1 MKYEYWFAAIENLSD
16 QKKILLKEAGLSGQD
31 IYYIE
36 EKELCHIAD
45 MTQTDVDA
53 IENSRK
59 KWKLDEKYKELCD
72 ANIQLITFEMETY
85 PSKLKFIFHPP
96 YALFIKG
103 NLPTPNVP
111 AIAIVGA
118 RKCTPYGEK
127 CAIEF
132 ATKLSAAGAEI
143 ISGLAFGI
151 DGMGQRAAVNQ
162 DARTF
167 AVLGSGAD
175 VCYPRNHIGLYMDI
189 LEHDGGIISEQLPG
203 TKPLGWN
210 FPMRNRI
217 ISGLSDV
224 VLVIEAKE
232 KSGSLI
238 TADLAM
244 DQGKE
249 VYALPGPVTS
259 MYSQGCNRLIKQ
271 GAGILLTPEELIE
284 DLTVSAHI
292 SLPKLT
298 NNNTQNNT
306 EKEIMLESTEK
317 LVYSCVSFD
326 SKNVDTIASQTQL
339 PILMVI
345 NILIGLELKGLVRET
360 AKNNY
365 VKI

>member
-1 MKYEYWFAAIENLSD
+1 MKYEYWFAAIRNLSD
-16 QKKILLKEAGLSGQD
+16 QKKILLREEIDTAEEL
-31 IYYIE
+31 YYIE
-36 EKELCHIAD
+36 ESELILKKILS
-45 MTQTDVDA
+45 DA
-53 IENSRK
+53 ERSILTESRK
-59 KWKLDEKYKELCD
+59 KWELEEEYRKLTE
-72 ANIQLITFEMETY
+72 ANIQLVTFPMHTY
-85 PSKLKFIFHPP
+85 PSKLRTIFHPP
-96 YALFIKG
+96 YALYVKG
-103 NLPTPNVP
+103 NLPSEDVP

-127 CAIEF
+127 CAIDF
-132 ATKLSAAGAEI
+132 ASKLSACGAEI
-143 ISGLAFGI
+143 ISGLAIGI

-167 AVLGSGAD
+167 AVLGSGVD

-189 LEHDGGIISEQLPG
+189 LEHGGGILSEQLPG
-203 TKPLGWN
+203 SRPVGWN

-244 DQGKE
+244 DQGKD

-259 MYSQGCNRLIKQ
+259 TYSQGCNRLIKQ
-271 GAGILLTPEELIE
+271 GAGILLTPEELLE
-284 DLTVSAHI
+284 DLAVSGKI
-292 SLPKLT
+292 CLPKIT
-298 NNNTQNNT
+298 EKSN

-326 SKNVDTIASQTQL
+326 SKNVDTIASETKL

-345 NILIGLELKGLVRET
+345 NTLVSLELKGLIKEIS
-360 AKNNY
+360 KNNY
-365 VKI
+365 VKL